1 MTMEKTANPVQAYA
15 KALLEVGGEDERI
28 FCLTADLMHPF
39 MIEDFALKYPDRFI
53 NVGVAEQNLMGIA
66 AGMATCGK
74 IPFVHTYTPFMTMR
88 SCEQMRTDVC
98 YPFLNV
104 KMAGMCS
111 GINMGV
117 GGATHHSVEDI
128 AILRAIPNM
137 TLLSPADPIEIGRA
151 VHAAAKHIGPTFIRF
166 GRVPSP
172 LVYEEGS
179 DHPFIIGKSIT
190 LRDGRDVSL
199 LATGLMVHRAL
210 GAAELLAKD
219 GISARVINIH
229 TIKPIDQSAI
239 IKAAKETGAI
249 VTAEEHNIMA
259 GFGSA
264 VAEVVVEECP
274 VPMRRVGIEDT
285 FCGLGP
291 TEEMYQKWGLTAE
304 KIAQAAR
311 EVLQVR
317 SATKA

>member
-1 MTMEKTANPVQAYA
+1 MEKVGNPVQAYA
-15 KALLEVGGEDERI
+15 KALIEAGGQDERI

-39 MIEDFALKYPDRFI
+39 MIEEFALKYPDRFF

-98 YPFLNV
+98 YPCLNV

-117 GGATHHSVEDI
+117 GGATHHSIEDI

-137 TLLSPADPIEIGRA
+137 TLLSPADPIEIGKA
-151 VHAAAKHIGPTFIRF
+151 VHAAAKHVGPTFIRF
-166 GRVPSP
+166 GRVPAP
-172 LVYEEGS
+172 LVYDEGS
-179 DHPFIIGKSIT
+179 DYPFEIGKAIT
-190 LRDGRDVSL
+190 LREGKDVSL
-199 LATGLMVHRAL
+199 LATGLMVARAV
-210 GAAELLAKD
+210 AAADLLAEE
-219 GISARVINIH
+219 GISVRVINIH

-259 GFGSA
+259 GFGAA
-264 VAEVVVEECP
+264 VAEVVVENYP

-291 TEEMYQKWGLTAE
+291 TEEMYQKWGLTAAN
-304 KIAQAAR
+304 IAQAAR
-311 EVLQVR
+311 DLLKSR
-317 SATKA
+317 SAAAKA

>member
-1 MTMEKTANPVQAYA
+1 MEKTANPVQAYA
-15 KALLEVGGEDERI
+15 KALIEVGGQDERI

-39 MIEDFALKYPDRFI
+39 MIEEFALKYPDRFF

-98 YPFLNV
+98 YPCLNV

-117 GGATHHSVEDI
+117 GGATHHSIEDI

-137 TLLSPADPIEIGRA
+137 TLLSPADAIEIGKA
-151 VHAAAKHIGPTFIRF
+151 VHVAAQHVGPTFIRF
-166 GRVPSP
+166 GRVPAP

-179 DHPFIIGKSIT
+179 DYPFEIGKAIT
-190 LRDGRDVSL
+190 LREGKDVSL
-199 LATGLMVHRAL
+199 LATGLMVSRAV
-210 GAAELLAKD
+210 AAADLLAKE

-229 TIKPIDQSAI
+229 TIKPIDRAAI
-239 IKAAKETGAI
+239 IRAAKETGAI

-259 GFGSA
+259 GFGGA
-264 VAEVVVEECP
+264 VAEVIVEEYP

-291 TEEMYQKWGLTAE
+291 TEELYQKWGLTAAN
-304 KIAQAAR
+304 IAQAAR
-311 EVLQVR
+311 DLLKFR
-317 SATKA
+317 SAAAKA

>member
-1 MTMEKTANPVQAYA
+1 MEKTANPVQAYA
-15 KALLEVGGEDERI
+15 KALIEVGGQDERI

-39 MIEDFALKYPDRFI
+39 MIEDFALKYPDRFL

-98 YPFLNV
+98 YPCLNV

-137 TLLSPADPIEIGRA
+137 TLLSPADPIEIGKA
-151 VHAAAKHIGPTFIRF
+151 VHAAAGHVGPVFIRF
-166 GRVPSP
+166 GRIPAP
-172 LVYEEGS
+172 LIYEEGT
-179 DHPFIIGKSIT
+179 DRPFEIGKAIT
-190 LRDGRDVSL
+190 LREGKDVSL
-199 LATGLMVHRAL
+199 FATGLMVHRAL
-210 GAAELLAKD
+210 GAADLLAKE
-219 GISARVINIH
+219 GISARVVNFH
-229 TIKPIDQSAI
+229 TIKPIDSSAI

-259 GFGSA
+259 GFGAA
-264 VAEVVVEECP
+264 VAEVIVEEYP

-291 TEEMYQKWGLTAE
+291 TEELYQKWGLTSAN
-304 KIAQAAR
+304 IAQAAR
-311 EVLQVR
+311 DVL
-317 SATKA
+317 KARTAGKA

>member
-1 MTMEKTANPVQAYA
+1 MEKLANPVQAYA
-15 KALLEVGGEDERI
+15 KALVEVGGQDERI

-39 MIEDFALKYPDRFI
+39 MIEEFALKYPDRFF

-98 YPFLNV
+98 YPCLNV

-137 TLLSPADPIEIGRA
+137 TILSPADSVEVGKA
-151 VHAAAKHIGPTFIRF
+151 VHAAAKHVGPTFIRF
-166 GRVPSP
+166 GRYPAP
-172 LVYEEGS
+172 LVYEEGGG
-179 DHPFIIGKSIT
+179 HPFQIGKAVT
-190 LRDGRDVSL
+190 LREGNDISL
-199 LATGLMVHRAL
+199 LATGLMVSRAL
-210 GAAELLAKD
+210 AAAERLAKD
-219 GISARVINIH
+219 GIAARVINIH
-229 TIKPIDQSAI
+229 TIKPIDREAI
-239 IKAAKETGAI
+239 LKAARETGAI
-249 VTAEEHNIMA
+249 VTAEEHNVMA
-259 GFGSA
+259 GFGAA
-264 VAEVVVEECP
+264 VAEVVVEEHP
-274 VPMRRVGIEDT
+274 VPLRRVGIQDT

-304 KIAQAAR
+304 NIAQAAR
-311 EVLQVR
+311 DLLHFR
-317 SATKA
+317 SKSSKA

>member
-1 MTMEKTANPVQAYA
+1 MEKSANPVQAYA
-15 KALLEVGGEDERI
+15 KALVEVGGQDERI

-39 MIEDFALKYPDRFI
+39 MIEEFSLKYPDRFF

-66 AGMATCGK
+66 AGLATCGK
-74 IPFVHTYTPFMTMR
+74 IPFVHTYTPFMVMR

-98 YPFLNV
+98 YPRMNV

-137 TLLSPADPIEIGRA
+137 TLLSPADAMEIEKA
-151 VHAAAKHIGPTFIRF
+151 VHAAAKHEGPTFIRF
-166 GRVPSP
+166 GRYPAPVI
-172 LVYEEGS
+172 YEA
-179 DHPFIIGKSIT
+179 DYPFELGKAIT
-190 LRDGRDVSL
+190 LKEGNDISL
-199 LATGLMVHRAL
+199 LATGLMVSRAL
-210 GAAELLAKD
+210 AAADLLAKD
-219 GISARVINIH
+219 GVSARVINIH
-229 TIKPIDQSAI
+229 TITPIDRSAI
-239 IKAAKETGAI
+239 LRAAKETGAI
-249 VTAEEHNIMA
+249 VTAEEHNVMA

-264 VAEVVVEECP
+264 VAEVVVEGYP

-291 TEEMYQKWGLTAE
+291 TEELYQKWGLTAE
-304 KIAQAAR
+304 NIAQAAR
-311 EVLQVR
+311 ELLKVR
-317 SATKA
+317 PKAARA